1 MKFYEKH
8 SQTHHKSEPSS
19 WWAEQSQLPC
29 SWTLEH
35 AKILAFASSTPTT
48 FFPLSA
54 LKSNHSKNYLN
65 GWQSQKFFLFFAFL
79 FLNQTKIFKHKS
91 PPNDRVADWKRFS
104 WIFFQ
109 FDENLDWVNEALL
122 TREKYFV
129 VKTHLKHNTFRICVW
144 VSFSFDSLHFFFA
157 LQHFRFVYQ
166 ASVNVFF
173 TSNQP
178 HVWQPLRTFT
188 RFCRLNCITLRFFF
202 WRGSSHEVGS
212 RQQQHR

>member
-1 MKFYEKH
+1 MGWAVSASLLLNFGTRQNPGLCIEYTDDIFPAISSLIKSLKKLSKWMAK
-8 SQTHHKSEPSS
+8 SQ
-19 WWAEQSQLPC
+19 
-29 SWTLEH
+29 
-35 AKILAFASSTPTT
+35 
-48 FFPLSA
+48 
-54 LKSNHSKNYLN
+54 N
-65 GWQSQKFFLFFAFL
+65 FLFFAFL

-178 HVWQPLRTFT
+178 HVWQPSRTFT